1 MAGYP
6 IPNLSL
12 GAGCLSCQ
20 AVVSQHADLLGIV
33 LKMPS
38 YIVARTHLRTEASIR
53 KLRHVNPFLYQL
65 KAEIQ
70 RSRR

>member
-20 AVVSQHADLLGIV
+20 AGVSQHADLLGIV

-38 YIVARTHLRTEASIR
+38 YIKVSSARLWREHI
-53 KLRHVNPFLYQL
+53 
-65 KAEIQ
+65 
-70 RSRR
+70 